1 MEVKV
6 LGLVYP
12 IERID
17 YAALQRE
24 LSSQAQTGVCNLLHM
39 FIAHRRSSRKHRNS
53 FGRTTKV
60 FAMGHSRKYHY
71 TGCFAMRMTKTFA
84 ARNLLPLGAGLLLLL
99 LSGSSLFGE
108 TCLTASEMENTTR
121 TALTAAGQRDFALVA
136 NGDAASLRQSAIPS
150 LAADFSGIEAAVK
163 DNQPALAGSRG
174 TLRPPILLQADG
186 AAPVAHAEFFCGVF
200 GSNGQTSG
208 SSVFYLND
216 LAPGKYGVVIL
227 DASSARGPYTVSFVL
242 QQEGSDWKLGGLYI
256 KAGQTAG
263 HDSAWFIARAKDFQA
278 KGQMHNA
285 WLYYVVARSL
295 ISPLPF
301 MSTATTD
308 KLYDDSQK
316 LQPADFPD
324 GGKTADL
331 SAANANS
338 GGSATYK
345 LTALFPE
352 VVGNDLD
359 LIVKYQAADI
369 SNTTQTYQSN
379 VGVMKALLAKCP
391 ELRDAFSAVV
401 ARAEG
406 PRGGDYGTLLAM
418 KDIK

>member
-1 MEVKV
+1 
-6 LGLVYP
+6 
-12 IERID
+12 
-17 YAALQRE
+17 
-24 LSSQAQTGVCNLLHM
+24 
-39 FIAHRRSSRKHRNS
+39 
-53 FGRTTKV
+53 
-60 FAMGHSRKYHY
+60 MGHY
-71 TGCFAMRMTKTFA
+71 TDCFPMRRIFA
-84 ARNLLPLGAGLLLLL
+84 ARSLRPLCSGVLLLL
-99 LSGSSLFGE
+99 LSASSLFAE
-108 TCLTASEMENTTR
+108 TCLTAGEMENATR

-136 NGDAASLRQSAIPS
+136 NGDAASLRQGAIPS
-150 LAADFSGIEAAVK
+150 LAADFSGIEATVK
-163 DNQPALAGSRG
+163 DNQPALAGSKG
-174 TLRPPILLQADG
+174 TLRPPILLEANG
-186 AAPVAHAEFFCGVF
+186 TAPVAHAEFFCGVF
-200 GSNGQTSG
+200 GSNGQTSD

-227 DASSARGPYTVSFVL
+227 DASSAKGPYTVSFVL
-242 QQEGSDWKLGGLYI
+242 QQEGSDWRLGGLYI
-256 KAGQTAG
+256 KAGQSAG

-278 KGQMHNA
+278 KGQTHNA

-301 MSTATTD
+301 MSTAATD

-331 SAANANS
+331 SGISANS

-369 SNTTQTYQSN
+369 SNTNQTYQSN
-379 VGVMKALLAKCP
+379 VAVMKALLARYP

>member
-1 MEVKV
+1 
-6 LGLVYP
+6 
-12 IERID
+12 
-17 YAALQRE
+17 
-24 LSSQAQTGVCNLLHM
+24 
-39 FIAHRRSSRKHRNS
+39 
-53 FGRTTKV
+53 
-60 FAMGHSRKYHY
+60 MGHFRECQF
-71 TGCFAMRMTKTFA
+71 TDCFPMRKTFA
-84 ARNLLPLGAGLLLLL
+84 ARSLRLGFAALILWLPASNLFA
-99 LSGSSLFGE
+99 E
-108 TCLTASEMENTTR
+108 TCLSANEMESATR
-121 TALTAAGQRDFALVA
+121 TALTAVGQRDFALVA
-136 NGDAASLRQSAIPS
+136 NGNAASLRQSAIPS
-150 LAADFSGIEAAVK
+150 LAGDFSGIEATVK
-163 DNQPALAGSRG
+163 DNQPALAGSKSIA
-174 TLRPPILLQADG
+174 RPPILLELDG
-186 AAPVAHAEFFCGVF
+186 TAPVAHAEFFCGVF
-200 GSNGQTSG
+200 GSKGQTSD

-227 DASSARGPYTVSFVL
+227 DASSAKGPYTVSFIM

-256 KAGQTAG
+256 KAVQTAG

-278 KGQMHNA
+278 KGQIHNA

-301 MSTATTD
+301 MSTAVTD

-324 GGKTADL
+324 SGKTADL
-331 SAANANS
+331 AGAGAS
-338 GGSATYK
+338 YK
-345 LTALFPE
+345 LTALFPD

-379 VGVMKALLAKCP
+379 VAVMKALLAKYP